1 MMHAYI
7 FTLFVFLVFKNN
19 NLINK
24 ITHAHFYFIYF
35 AYRYIYSIRADQ
47 SKKTHTFRV
56 FTVLIFTLLL

>member
-24 ITHAHFYFIYF
+24 ITRTHFYFIYF
-35 AYRYIYSIRADQ
+35 AYRYIAFEPTRV
-47 SKKTHTFRV
+47 KKTHTFRV